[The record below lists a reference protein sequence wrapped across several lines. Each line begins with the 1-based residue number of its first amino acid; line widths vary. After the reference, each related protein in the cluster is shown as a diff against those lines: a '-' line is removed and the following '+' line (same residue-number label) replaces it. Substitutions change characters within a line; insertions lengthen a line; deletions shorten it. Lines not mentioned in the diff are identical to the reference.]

1 MAKMEFRNA
10 RHTNNLKPIVEFYTN
25 ILGLEVLF
33 SFENHNDYSGAFIGK
48 PNHEWHLEFTTS
60 KNKAEH
66 KFDVEYI
73 LVFYPTEKNEYDEIV
88 ERIETNDI
96 EKIKAKNSFW
106 DDNGIMIKDPDG
118 FRVIIS
124 NMKIK

>member
-1 MAKMEFRNA
+1 MEFRNA
-10 RHTNNLKPIVEFYTN
+10 RHTNHLKPIVEFYTN

-33 SFENHNDYSGAFIGK
+33 SFENHNEYNGVFIGK
-48 PNHEWHLEFTTS
+48 PDHQWHLEFTAS

-66 KFDVEYI
+66 KFGVEDI
-73 LVFYPTEKNEYDEIV
+73 LVFYPTEKDEYHEIV

-96 EKIKAKNSFW
+96 EKIKAKNPFW
-106 DDNGIMIKDPDG
+106 DENGIMIQDPDG

>member
-1 MAKMEFRNA
+1 MELRNA
-10 RHTNNLKPIVEFYTN
+10 RHTNNLKSIVEFYTS
-25 ILGLEVLF
+25 IIGLKVLF

-48 PNHEWHLEFTTS
+48 AGHDWHLEFTSS

-66 KFDVEYI
+66 KFDVEDM
-73 LVFYPTEKNEYDEIV
+73 LVFYPEKKDEFDEII
-88 ERIETNDI
+88 ERIESNHI
-96 EKIKAKNSFW
+96 KKIKSENPFW